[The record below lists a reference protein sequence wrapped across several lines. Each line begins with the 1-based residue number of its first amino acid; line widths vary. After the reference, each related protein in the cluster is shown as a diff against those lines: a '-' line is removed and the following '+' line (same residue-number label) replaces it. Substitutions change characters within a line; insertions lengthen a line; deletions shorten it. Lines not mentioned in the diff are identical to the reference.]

1 MFSSLSTRPKR
12 KCEQPTA
19 ISSLSTFLKK
29 ATNYNK
35 NTTTTTTT
43 NQHHRFS
50 LTSSLNR
57 FSLQKNSYNN
67 ITEKYNSTI
76 EDCRH
81 RFSISPPDDKKQDYM
96 AEMMISASDVTHNKK
111 QRPQSSIL
119 PHSPSSVFLDR
130 LRSRTPSQDGGEK
143 PCHSIQ
149 PNTASKFV
157 RIITHGD
164 FIQDENITPPSSPC
178 STDSSF
184 TPPLVS
190 QFNHHHYLRQSGK
203 SVTPE
208 KKKKRAS
215 LLITPS
221 LSTIR
226 LLPQKSHFL
235 KRQSML
241 A

>member
-1 MFSSLSTRPKR
+1 MSARSKR

-19 ISSLSTFLKK
+19 ISSISTFLKK
-29 ATNYNK
+29 ATNYK
-35 NTTTTTTT
+35 TTTPP
-43 NQHHRFS
+43 NHRFS

-57 FSLQKNSYNN
+57 FSLQKNNLS
-67 ITEKYNSTI
+67 S
-76 EDCRH
+76 D
-81 RFSISPPDDKKQDYM
+81 DDKKGYL

-111 QRPQSSIL
+111 PRPQSSIL

-130 LRSRTPSQDGGEK
+130 LKSRTPSQDGGDNK
-143 PCHSIQ
+143 LCHSIIQ
-149 PNTASKFV
+149 PNTPKFA
-157 RIITHGD
+157 RISSQGAEFNVDGT
-164 FIQDENITPPSSPC
+164 ITPPSSP
-178 STDSSF
+178 SSSESSNY
-184 TPPLVS
+184 PPLIS
-190 QFNHHHYLRQSGK
+190 HFSYSRQGGK
-203 SVTPE
+203 SVTQE

>member
-1 MFSSLSTRPKR
+1 ML
-12 KCEQPTA
+12 
-19 ISSLSTFLKK
+19 
-29 ATNYNK
+29 
-35 NTTTTTTT
+35 
-43 NQHHRFS
+43 
-50 LTSSLNR
+50 
-57 FSLQKNSYNN
+57 
-67 ITEKYNSTI
+67 
-76 EDCRH
+76 
-81 RFSISPPDDKKQDYM
+81 
-96 AEMMISASDVTHNKK
+96 ISAPDVTNNKK

-119 PHSPSSVFLDR
+119 PHSPSSVFLDK
-130 LRSRTPSQDGGEK
+130 LRSRTPSQDGGDTGK
-143 PCHSIQ
+143 LCHGSFQ
-149 PNTASKFV
+149 PNTATTSKFA

-164 FIQDENITPPSSPC
+164 FTQDDTITPPSSPS
-178 STDSSF
+178 STESSSLL
-184 TPPLVS
+184 TPPLIS

-203 SVTPE
+203 SVTAE